1 MRSFAVVSLLALT
14 GLSAAQ
20 EVYNIDPD
28 TVPKSTREYWCKQQK
43 SQCPLICLQQPGVN
57 SQNTVANDCDPDT
70 LDASCVCEDNSSP
83 NITQYSQ
90 TIPYFKCTEWGNQ
103 CVKACGPSD
112 SACATSC
119 RTDHPCGAQDPAKP
133 NATASI
139 TLSSSAGPSPTQSNS
154 QATNTG
160 LLGDDSNSNSNSKG
174 NGAAG
179 AFGTGCGT
187 LALAIIG
194 AVAFSFL

>member
-14 GLSAAQ
+14 GLAAAQ
-20 EVYNIDPD
+20 QVYEIDPD
-28 TVPKSTREYWCKQQK
+28 TVPKSTRQYWCKQQK
-43 SQCPLICLQQPGVN
+43 SQCPLICLQQPGVK
-57 SQNTVANDCDPDT
+57 SQNTITNDCDPDT
-70 LDASCVCEDNSSP
+70 LDASCVCENNVSP

-112 SACATSC
+112 ASCATSC
-119 RTDHPCGAQDPAKP
+119 RADHPCGAQDPAKP
-133 NATASI
+133 NATASV
-139 TLSSSAGPSPTQSNS
+139 TPSMSKGPSPTQSDD

-160 LLGDDSNSNSNSKG
+160 LLGESNNNNNSKG
-174 NGAAG
+174 NGAVG

-187 LALAIIG
+187 IALALVG